1 MNCVCFAPKGN
12 YIASCSDDGTV
23 RVWDAATGEAVG
35 SPLTTGGGA
44 RLGVRT
50 ISRSSPQHVAV
61 VANGPA
67 VREGRSPD
75 PARPYTLP
83 SKPGAKATV
92 VRALKL
98 QDAEIQQQDA
108 PGIPQLSPR
117 SDMLSRS
124 TEMLREIEV
133 NFQHGPE
140 LACLHLVVR
149 ACR

>member
-1 MNCVCFAPKGN
+1 MC
-12 YIASCSDDGTV
+12 ASL
-23 RVWDAATGEAVG
+23 AATCHLKQAEVR
-35 SPLTTGGGA
+35 TTGGGA

>member
-1 MNCVCFAPKGN
+1 MRCVCFAPTGK

-61 VANGPA
+61 VAHGPA

-133 NFQHGPE
+133 NFEHGPE